1 MSDLI
6 WLSDA
11 QMHRI
16 EPYFPLSHGV
26 SRVDD
31 RRTVSGIIFA
41 IRNGLRWRD
50 APAAYGRPKTI
61 YNRFCSSAVRSLS
74 L

>member
-6 WLSDA
+6 WLSVA

-16 EPYFPLSHGV
+16 EPYFPLSDGV
-26 SRVDD
+26 SRDDD
-31 RRTVSGIIFA
+31 RRVSSGIVFV

-50 APAAYGRPKTI
+50 APAQCGPPRTI
-61 YNRFCSSAVRSLS
+61 YNCSSAG
-74 L
+74 